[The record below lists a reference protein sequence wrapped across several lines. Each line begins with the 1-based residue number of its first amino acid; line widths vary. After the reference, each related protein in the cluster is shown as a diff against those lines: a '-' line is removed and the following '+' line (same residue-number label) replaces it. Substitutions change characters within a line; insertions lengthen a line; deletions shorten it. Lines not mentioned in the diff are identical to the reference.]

1 MYVHDFVSESE
12 TIIWM
17 PTAEFIFL
25 ISLFSAIILFCI
37 VFVIILLYKT
47 KKAKETTKREINDDT
62 QFNEFYIKEE
72 EQARLNYYQ
81 QKMEK
86 AREIQTAPFIKDRYN
101 ITRTP
106 D

>member
-1 MYVHDFVSESE
+1 MYSHNFVSESE

-17 PTAEFIFL
+17 ATAEFIAI
-25 ISLFSAIILFCI
+25 ISICSVIILFCI
-37 VFVIILLYKT
+37 VLIRILLWKD
-47 KKAKETTKREINDDT
+47 KKAKETTKKEINDDT
-62 QFNEFYIKEE
+62 QFNERYTKEE

-86 AREIQTAPFIKDRYN
+86 AKEIQTAPFVKDRYN